1 MEPNSSPLPDQ
12 LANISPV
19 VVIAVVM
26 ALTLVRVAVAKI
38 KDPWARTL
46 SEICDTVNFVLIL
59 AFLLIRPFV
68 AQAFYIPSESME
80 NTLLVHDRLIVDK
93 FSYRLHEPQRHDV
106 VVFEAPPNATQE
118 HQEGIDFIKR
128 LIGEPGDT
136 IQVKA
141 AKLTIGQE
149 TITRV
154 SDVEGQDPHDYLR
167 QELGLGQDDSIKFFP
182 DHILI
187 DGKEEMKPEEL
198 AVKLGQAG
206 AKVTITPGQTL
217 VNGQV
222 QDEPYT
228 REDPGYN
235 YPAGGG
241 SMTVPQGAFFMM
253 GDNRNRSADSHVWGI
268 LVRRRVVGRA
278 TVVFW
283 PLNRVGRIR

>member
-1 MEPNSSPLPDQ
+1 METVSSPLPDQ

-19 VVIAVVM
+19 VVLAVVM
-26 ALTLVRVAVAKI
+26 ALTLVRIAIAKI

-68 AQAFYIPSESME
+68 AQAFYIPSPSME

-93 FSYRLHEPQRHDV
+93 FSYRLHDPQRHDV
-106 VVFEAPPNATQE
+106 VVFEAPPKATPENQD
-118 HQEGIDFIKR
+118 GIDFIKR

-149 TITRV
+149 AIGKV
-154 SDVEGQDPHDYLR
+154 SESEGEDPHEYVR
-167 QELGLGQDDSIKFFP
+167 QELGLGPEDSIKFFP

-187 DGKEEMKPEEL
+187 DGKDTVSPEEL
-198 AVKLGQAG
+198 ATKLGQPG
-206 AKVTITPGQTL
+206 AKVTLTPGETL
-217 VNGQV
+217 LNGQV

-235 YPAGGG
+235 FPEDGGTF
-241 SMTVPQGAFFMM
+241 TVPKNCFFMM
-253 GDNRNRSADSHVWGI
+253 GDNRNMSADSHIWGP
-268 LVRRRVVGRA
+268 LDKRRVVGRA
-278 TVVFW
+278 TLVFW
-283 PLNRVGRIR
+283 PFSRVGKIR